1 MGAKTA
7 LVLGASGLVG
17 SHCLDEL
24 LRHAAYARVEAWV
37 RRPLARVHP
46 KLKQREIDFE
56 LLREQALEAQE
67 IFCCLGTTIAVAGS
81 QEAFRRIDYSYPL
94 ALAGLA
100 AAAGS
105 THFLLVSALGADAAS
120 GVFYNRVKG
129 ELERDIGKL
138 GLKRCHY
145 FRPSLLVGDRAKPR
159 LGERVGHALGK
170 VVGPLLLGRMARY
183 RPIEAAAVAR
193 AMIRVANSDRPSGA
207 IESDEIARLAR

>member
-1 MGAKTA
+1 M
-7 LVLGASGLVG
+7 VG

-24 LRHAAYARVEAWV
+24 LRHPSYARVHAWV
-37 RRPLARVHP
+37 RRPLPRTHR

-56 LLREQALEAQE
+56 LLQAQAVEVDDVL
-67 IFCCLGTTIAVAGS
+67 CCVGTTIAVAGS
-81 QEAFRRIDYSYPL
+81 QDAFRRVDYNYPL
-94 ALAGLA
+94 ALADQA

-138 GLKRCHY
+138 GLARWHF
-145 FRPSLLVGDRAKPR
+145 FRPSLLVGDRAQPR
-159 LGERVGHALGK
+159 LGERIGQALGK
-170 VVGPLLLGRMARY
+170 VIGPLMLGGMARY

-193 AMIRVANSDRPSGA
+193 TMVRIANSDRPSGA